1 MEHLLNE
8 FNYPSTTN
16 SRKHEIEKQLI
27 EFQNNSNA
35 WTQCLHQLSNVTNP
49 FFWFFNASTIETT
62 ITRKWK
68 DLDRNDRSR
77 LRDTLWTNYVNLGQ
91 TNASR
96 IQREKSAQLI
106 ALIGK
111 REFPDEHSVYMDQ
124 VVQLLR
130 INFPLGILLLRS
142 TSEELM
148 STRDDISSDRKKY
161 FHSTLTQCM
170 PEVFRLLT
178 QFLIVY
184 TYGLNGTDLS
194 LLPNNLIDRNLFE
207 SLPTDNRLR
216 YGNLKCIHKFT
227 QLIYSSFY
235 SYSLFTVELLK
246 CIQHLLSWVPLNEVV
261 HEQFLLNLFELG
273 NYKEVCFLL
282 HLKQIKTRF
291 QLLFLCIFR
300 KTLIYQLQH

>member
-1 MEHLLNE
+1 MELLLNE

-27 EFQNNSNA
+27 EFQNNSSA
-35 WTQCLHQLSNVTNP
+35 WSQCLHQLSNVANQ

-68 DLDRNDRSR
+68 DLDRSDRSR

-91 TNASR
+91 TNVPR
-96 IQREKSAQLI
+96 IQREKLAQLI

-111 REFPDEHSVYMDQ
+111 REFPDEHPIYMEQ
-124 VVQLLR
+124 VVHLLR

-148 STRDDISSDRKKY
+148 STREDISCDRKKY
-161 FHSTLTQCM
+161 FHSSLARCM

-178 QFLIVY
+178 QFLIAY

-207 SLPTDNRLR
+207 SLPPNNQLR
-216 YGNLKCIHKFT
+216 YPNHYRN
-227 QLIYSSFY
+227 IY
-235 SYSLFTVELLK
+235 L
-246 CIQHLLSWVPLNEVV
+246 
-261 HEQFLLNLFELG
+261 
-273 NYKEVCFLL
+273 
-282 HLKQIKTRF
+282 
-291 QLLFLCIFR
+291 
-300 KTLIYQLQH
+300 